1 MKIFVSKINESW
13 VVDRFRDDWHNHN
26 KEITTTKIKSADI
39 IWIISPWL
47 WKKIPIKY
55 LKNKKVVCSIYHIDF
70 DKFSADDIRE
80 FAERDKYVD
89 VYHVI
94 SKKTKEQ
101 LLRLTEKKIIS
112 IPFWVDNN
120 LWFEKPNKSQIKKSY
135 GFNDEDFLVGSYQR
149 DTEGYDLK
157 SPKLIKGPDIFFDIV
172 SKMYLENKNTKV
184 VLAGKRRNYL
194 INKFE
199 NAKIPYSYFEMVD
212 SEALNDL
219 YNILDLYIV
228 TSRLEGGPQAILE
241 CAISKT
247 PILSTD
253 VGIASEILNKKSIFE
268 INQFEEAKVD
278 IEHAYKNSL
287 NYLIPMGM
295 KKYIS
300 MFEEVYES

>member
-13 VVDRFRDDWHNHN
+13 VVDRFREDWHIHN

-39 IWIISPWL
+39 VWIISPWL
-47 WKKIPIKY
+47 WKKIPIKH

-135 GFNDEDFLVGSYQR
+135 GFNDDDFLVGSYQR

>member
-13 VVDRFRDDWHNHN
+13 VVDRFREDWYKHN

-39 IWIISPWL
+39 VWIISPWL
-47 WKKIPIKY
+47 WKKIPIKH

>member
-13 VVDRFRDDWHNHN
+13 VVDRFREDWHIHN

-39 IWIISPWL
+39 VWIISPWL
-47 WKKIPIKY
+47 WKKIPIKH

-120 LWFEKPNKSQIKKSY
+120 LWFEKQNKSQIKKSY

>member
-13 VVDRFRDDWHNHN
+13 VVDRFREDWHKHN

-39 IWIISPWL
+39 VWIISPWL
-47 WKKIPIKY
+47 WKKIPIKH

-135 GFNDEDFLVGSYQR
+135 GFNDDDFLVGSYQR

>member
-70 DKFSADDIRE
+70 DKFGADDVKE

>member
-120 LWFEKPNKSQIKKSY
+120 LWFEKQNKSQIKKSY